1 MSPYIIF
8 TENYEKGGGNKYLI
22 DIVNSINNKP
32 IIIVSNKKAI
42 FAEDLLRL
50 KKKVGFYNPEFIT
63 RSLLVNKLK
72 NIKSSPKIFFSALF
86 VAFEPIFLIYNI
98 FLFFFFLKKL
108 KPQKVIAC
116 NGGYPAAQAVLAF
129 SLAARMHNIP
139 VLMSVVSMPKKRRSP
154 VYLYDLFLD
163 KILWKS
169 LNIIIVNAH
178 AIGLALINLRGAPKS
193 KITIIH
199 NGIKNIKIQK
209 HKIIKRPFT
218 IGFVGRLEYAKGI
231 TYLLDAF
238 LELAHSDNDIN
249 LTIVGSGDLLEYVSE
264 KINQLNASNRV
275 KILGHYEGEI
285 SKVFNSFDLF
295 VFPSL
300 WEGLPYS
307 IIEAMRAQC
316 PIVSTNVGGI
326 SEALINNKSAILISP
341 RSISDIVAAVK
352 TLKNN
357 NKKRNAMAR
366 EARLRFETFFN
377 LSLMQTKVR
386 SLVDSV

>member
-98 FLFFFFLKKL
+98 FLFFFFLKNL

-154 VYLYDLFLD
+154 VYLYDLF
-163 KILWKS
+163 
-169 LNIIIVNAH
+169 
-178 AIGLALINLRGAPKS
+178 
-193 KITIIH
+193 
-199 NGIKNIKIQK
+199 
-209 HKIIKRPFT
+209 
-218 IGFVGRLEYAKGI
+218 
-231 TYLLDAF
+231 
-238 LELAHSDNDIN
+238 
-249 LTIVGSGDLLEYVSE
+249 
-264 KINQLNASNRV
+264 
-275 KILGHYEGEI
+275 
-285 SKVFNSFDLF
+285 
-295 VFPSL
+295 
-300 WEGLPYS
+300 
-307 IIEAMRAQC
+307 
-316 PIVSTNVGGI
+316 
-326 SEALINNKSAILISP
+326 
-341 RSISDIVAAVK
+341 
-352 TLKNN
+352 
-357 NKKRNAMAR
+357 
-366 EARLRFETFFN
+366 
-377 LSLMQTKVR
+377 
-386 SLVDSV
+386 